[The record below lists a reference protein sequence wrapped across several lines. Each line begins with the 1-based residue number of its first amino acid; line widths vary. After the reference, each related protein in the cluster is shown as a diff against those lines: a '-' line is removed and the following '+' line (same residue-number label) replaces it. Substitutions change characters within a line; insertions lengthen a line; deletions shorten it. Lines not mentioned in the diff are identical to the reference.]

1 MKSEYDLEFS
11 KKNFKKL
18 EPHLKLKLLNKLTN
32 KKPFAKIYLNPE
44 LFAKLTG
51 EQIKFLLVL
60 SCFLEL
66 NDNYIYVDEKIKEI
80 IMKIM
85 KWQRGTLENNF
96 TVLKN
101 LALIEKDGNLVK
113 IGENFITRQSEKRRR
128 A

>member
-1 MKSEYDLEFS
+1 M
-11 KKNFKKL
+11 KNFKKL

-44 LFAKLTG
+44 LFEKLSG

-66 NDNYIYVDEKIKEI
+66 DDNYIYVDEKIKEI

-85 KWQRGTLENNF
+85 KWQKGTLENNF
-96 TVLKN
+96 TNLKK

-113 IGENFITRQSEKRRR
+113 IDENFITRQRSTK
-128 A
+128 